1 MGLFNTLNG
10 PSSRTFDH
18 SSGSS
23 SGTVMSLC
31 GSSSR
36 TVRYPR
42 GSSSGNVVLDCGSGS
57 GTVGNP
63 QSSSSV
69 AVKTLVSRDGPG
81 RDAPSRPVP
90 DASGDSARTRDPSI
104 SIIAAIPR
112 RREYRKVMHN
122 RRSLRLQ

>member
-1 MGLFNTLNG
+1 MT
-10 PSSRTFDH
+10 
-18 SSGSS
+18 
-23 SGTVMSLC
+23 LC

-36 TVRYPR
+36 TVRHPR
-42 GSSSGNVVLDCGSGS
+42 GSSSGNVLLACESGS

-63 QSSSSV
+63 QSSSSG
-69 AVKTLVSRDGPG
+69 AVKTLVCRDGPG

-112 RREYRKVMHN
+112 REYRKVMHN